1 MDRFDGRYELGEVLG
16 EGGMGIVWRAWDAW
30 RERWVALKQM
40 LPSRAD
46 GALEH
51 DLFDREYHVLSSLD
65 LIGVPRAYDRG
76 CVEGRPYLTMQIV
89 EGRPLD
95 EHLRRARLDW
105 RRATR
110 LVIRA
115 ALRLDA
121 VHRAGFV
128 HGDVKPSNIL
138 VDRLGRPWWID
149 FGIGSPR
156 DAAMLP
162 EESEC
167 IYGTLAYLPV
177 ERIADTPVLRDHRSD
192 QYSLGVILHEVLS
205 GRQPFVAR
213 SSTELMQR
221 IETEP
226 PPPLHRCAG
235 RRLPQAI
242 SAVVERALS
251 KRPED
256 RYPTV
261 REFAMA
267 ALEAVGGSANAAP
280 ARSRPERE
288 RADLRPVRVERTV
301 RRVLVPLDG
310 TREAER
316 ALGQALPIASRTGA
330 SILLLHVLDGD
341 RTDGNAK
348 LAARGFVP
356 TRIGAYLRDRRAL
369 IREMG
374 HAAETLVEEGDAV
387 AQILAVSRTREIDLI
402 VMSSD
407 ADGPLDVGRL
417 GPVVTGVL
425 DRGAVSMLIV
435 PPTGEGWFVDLSG
448 LERAAEAELAA

>member
-1 MDRFDGRYELGEVLG
+1 MRLFDGRYDILGQLG
-16 EGGMGIVWRAWDAW
+16 EGGMGIVLEARD
-30 RERWVALKQM
+30 ERTGRTVALKR
-40 LPSRAD
+40 LRTRGTDSADRAF
-46 GALEH
+46 
-51 DLFDREYHVLSSLD
+51 FDREFAVLSGLRVE
-65 LIGVPRAYDRG
+65 GVPRAYERGEVDGQPYFTMEPIDAVPFDRWF
-76 CVEGRPYLTMQIV
+76 
-89 EGRPLD
+89 
-95 EHLRRARLDW
+95 RARRPSW
-105 RRATR
+105 REAAEC
-110 LVIRA
+110 LARA
-115 ALRLDA
+115 ANALEG
-121 VHRAGFV
+121 VHRAGVV
-128 HGDVKPSNIL
+128 HGDVKPGNLL
-138 VDRLGRPWWID
+138 VDGRDEPWWID